1 MITDISGIS
10 RLKKVSK
17 PEEGHRRAD
26 GGTGKNQ
33 PQGSWSVPEW
43 KQLQPIEEER
53 SNRGDPCEQA
63 GRKGYP
69 ETEALD
75 GEIDEM
81 DSPTGIFMHQSGA
94 VEPVLCE
101 LPERFPGLILLCE
114 ITNENANAQFFR
126 PLFAKGSSFQP

>member
-1 MITDISGIS
+1 MITDVSGIS
-10 RLKKVSK
+10 RLQKVAK

-33 PQGSWSVPEW
+33 PQGAENIPEW

-53 SNRGDPCEQA
+53 NDRGDPCKQA
-63 GRKGYP
+63 GCQGYP
-69 ETEALD
+69 ETKALD

-81 DSPTGIFMHQSGA
+81 DSPTGILMHQGGA

-101 LPERFPGLILLCE
+101 FPECFPGLILLCE
-114 ITNENANAQFFR
+114 ITNENANAQFFVLCSLNGQSPR
-126 PLFAKGSSFQP
+126 P